1 MSRRSHLTLVRQAVA
16 DDDHAYD
23 PPFWLGIVVMF
34 GVGVVLAP
42 VAYLAVVLAHMLWA
56 AVLP

>member
-1 MSRRSHLTLVRQAVA
+1 LTLVRQAVA